1 MVARQNLRAK
11 EAIEVAGCLS
21 VQMSFLHAHASVPLA
36 RALIR
41 GVVGAWEF
49 DRPLVQDVELVAS
62 ELCTNAVLHGAASYI
77 GCFDVRLAPQ
87 PRGLRIEVADAGPG
101 PVDRTAPS
109 ALAENGRGIL
119 LVSRMCES
127 WGVDAT
133 SDGTVVW
140 AELRTDAA

>member
-1 MVARQNLRAK
+1 
-11 EAIEVAGCLS
+11 
-21 VQMSFLHAHASVPLA
+21 MSFLRAHASVPLA

-41 GVVGAWEF
+41 GVIDAWEF
-49 DRPLVQDVELVAS
+49 DRPLVQDIELVAS
-62 ELCTNAVLHGAASYI
+62 ELCTNAVLHGEASCL

-101 PVDRTAPS
+101 PTDRPAPS
-109 ALAENGRGIL
+109 TLAENGRGLL

-133 SDGTVVW
+133 SGGTVVW
-140 AELRTDAA
+140 AELRTGAA

>member
-1 MVARQNLRAK
+1 MVAHQDLRAE

-41 GVVGAWEF
+41 RVVGAW
-49 DRPLVQDVELVAS
+49 DIARPLGQDVELVAT
-62 ELCTNAVLHGAASYI
+62 ELCTNAVLHGAASFL
-77 GCFDVRLAPQ
+77 GCFGVRLTPQ
-87 PRGLRIEVADAGPG
+87 PRGLRIEVTDAGPG
-101 PVDRTAPS
+101 PFDRPAPPP
-109 ALAENGRGIL
+109 LTENGRGLL
-119 LVSRMCES
+119 LVSQMCES
-127 WGVDAT
+127 WGVDVT